1 MDQAH
6 ICNMDIDYAQVLE
19 VDQICDEFSGK
30 ILAWDYLLQ
39 DETDRDLES
48 RYEASWWVYFFFL
61 DSVQRHKKLMCTCS
75 YLSIQNDG
83 KLL

>member
-48 RYEASWWVYFFFL
+48 RYEAS
-61 DSVQRHKKLMCTCS
+61 
-75 YLSIQNDG
+75 
-83 KLL
+83 